1 MTPHATQAGS
11 VAGTVAGTVRVA
23 ALFVHP
29 LKSAAGIRVQELT
42 LDARGAVGD
51 RRWILVDPSGVMI
64 TARETHRLVLIR
76 PSFLTDDRDGGIR
89 LIAPDLAPLDV
100 PVESID
106 RAAPMRTVRVWD
118 DEVVAHDAGDLAA
131 AWCSAAAG
139 RACRLLRLAD
149 ADRRPLAPRFAGTID
164 PHARY
169 VAMSDGAPL
178 LLLGM
183 ASIDALNARLLESGH
198 ADVMDLRRFRAN
210 VLVTGTRPHDEDTWR
225 DIRIGDVS
233 LSVGS
238 ACTRCVLTTV
248 DPDTAERGHEP
259 LRAFAQYRRADG
271 GVIFGMNTT
280 HRGDGVIRVGD
291 ALHVVSL
298 R

>member
-1 MTPHATQAGS
+1 VNPHATVGA
-11 VAGTVAGTVRVA
+11 AARVA

-29 LKSAAGIRVQELT
+29 LKSAAGIRVQELA
-42 LDARGAVGD
+42 LDERGAVGD
-51 RRWILVDPSGVMI
+51 RRWILADAIGEMI

-76 PSFLTDDRDGGIR
+76 PSFLTDDRNGGIR
-89 LIAPDLAPLDV
+89 LTAPGLAPLDV
-100 PVESID
+100 PVEAID
-106 RAAPMRTVRVWD
+106 RAAPTRTLRVWD
-118 DEVVAHDAGDLAA
+118 DEVVAHDVGDLAA
-131 AWCSAAAG
+131 AWCSVAAG

-149 ADRRPLAPRFAGTID
+149 VDRRPLASRFAGTID
-164 PHARY
+164 AQARY

-198 ADVMDLRRFRAN
+198 ADVMDPRRFRAN

-248 DPDTAERGHEP
+248 DPDTAEPGHEP
-259 LRAFAQYRRADG
+259 LRTFAQYRRADG

-280 HRGDGVIRVGD
+280 HRDAGVIRVGD
-291 ALHVVSL
+291 VVQVLSL

>member
-1 MTPHATQAGS
+1 MNAHATAD
-11 VAGTVAGTVRVA
+11 TTVRVA

-42 LDARGAVGD
+42 LDERGAVGD
-51 RRWILVDPSGVMI
+51 RRWILADSNGAMI

-76 PSFLTDDRDGGIR
+76 PSFLTDDRHGGIR
-89 LIAPDLAPLDV
+89 LTAPGLPPLDV
-100 PVESID
+100 PTEWIN
-106 RAAPMRTVRVWD
+106 RAARTQTVRVWD
-118 DEVVAHDAGDLAA
+118 DDVVAHDVGDIAA

-149 ADRRPLAPRFAGTID
+149 VDRRPLAPRFAGTID
-164 PHARY
+164 AHARY

-210 VLVTGTRPHDEDTWR
+210 VLVAGTRPHDEDTWR

-233 LSVGS
+233 LSVVS

-248 DPDTAERGHEP
+248 DPDSAESGHEP

-280 HRGDGVIRVGD
+280 HRAAGVIRIGD
-291 ALHVVSL
+291 ELQVLSL

>member
-1 MTPHATQAGS
+1 MNAHAT
-11 VAGTVAGTVRVA
+11 VAATVRVS

-42 LDARGAVGD
+42 LDERGAVGD
-51 RRWILVDPSGVMI
+51 RRWILADLNGGMI

-76 PSFLTDDRDGGIR
+76 PSFLTDDRHGGIR
-89 LIAPDLAPLDV
+89 LTAPGLPPLDV
-100 PVESID
+100 PTEWVD
-106 RAAPMRTVRVWD
+106 RGAPAQTVRVWD
-118 DEVVAHDAGDLAA
+118 DDVVAHDVGDIAA
-131 AWCSAAAG
+131 AWCSVAAG

-149 ADRRPLAPRFAGTID
+149 EDRRPLAPRFAGTID
-164 PHARY
+164 AHARY

-210 VLVTGTRPHDEDTWR
+210 VLVAGTLPHDEDTWR
-225 DIRIGDVS
+225 DIRIGDVP

-248 DPDTAERGHEP
+248 DPDSAESGHEP
-259 LRAFAQYRRADG
+259 LRAFAQYRRAAG

-280 HRGDGVIRVGD
+280 HRAAGVIRVGD
-291 ALHVVSL
+291 ELQVLSL

>member
-1 MTPHATQAGS
+1 MSAIA
-11 VAGTVAGTVRVA
+11 RVS

-29 LKSAAGIRVQELT
+29 LKSAAGIRVEDIR
-42 LDARGAVGD
+42 LDERGAIGD
-51 RRWILVDPSGVMI
+51 RRWILADANGDMI
-64 TARETHRLVLIR
+64 TAREAHRLVLIH
-76 PSFLTDDRDGGIR
+76 PSFLTDDRNGGIR
-89 LIAPDLAPLDV
+89 LTAPGLPPLEV
-100 PVESID
+100 PLESVN
-106 RAAPMRTVRVWD
+106 RAAPTRAVRVWD
-118 DEVVAHDAGDLAA
+118 DEVIAHDAGDVAA

-149 ADRRPLAPRFAGTID
+149 ADRRPLAPRFAGSID
-164 PHARY
+164 PQSRY

-178 LLLGM
+178 LLLGG
-183 ASIDALNARLLESGH
+183 ASVDALNARLVERGH
-198 ADVMDLRRFRAN
+198 AEVMDPRRFRAN
-210 VLVTGTRPHDEDTWR
+210 ILITGTLPHDEDTWR

-248 DPDTAERGHEP
+248 DPDTAESGQEP
-259 LRAFAQYRRADG
+259 LRTFAQYRRADG

-280 HRGDGVIRVGD
+280 HRAPGVIRVGD
-291 ALHVVSL
+291 AVEVVSL

>member
-1 MTPHATQAGS
+1 MSEHTAMA
-11 VAGTVAGTVRVA
+11 ATVRVA

-42 LDARGAVGD
+42 LDERGAVGD
-51 RRWILVDPSGVMI
+51 RRWILADHNGDMI

-76 PSFLTDDRDGGIR
+76 PSFLTDDRNGGIR
-89 LIAPDLAPLDV
+89 LTAPGLPALDV
-100 PVESID
+100 PIESVD
-106 RAAPMRTVRVWD
+106 RGAPVQNVRVWD
-118 DEVVAHDAGDLAA
+118 DEVVAHDVGDIAG

-139 RACRLLRLAD
+139 RTCRLLRLAD
-149 ADRRPLAPRFAGTID
+149 VDRRPLAPRFAGTID
-164 PHARY
+164 AHARY

-183 ASIDALNARLLESGH
+183 ASIEALNARLLDSGH
-198 ADVMDLRRFRAN
+198 AAVMDLRRFRAN

-225 DIRIGDVS
+225 DIRIGEVS

-280 HRGDGVIRVGD
+280 HFSAGVIRVGD
-291 ALHVVSL
+291 ELQVLSF